1 MQIEVS
7 SRQLHI
13 DRIVNG
19 LMSHKDHLS
28 YSSISSFKNSPR
40 KFIDYKM
47 GVKDETD
54 AMLYGSM
61 LHCLVLEPDDFY
73 NRYHIIDD
81 TEKCNEIGGAKP
93 RATKVYKEWYQIAI
107 QEAGQKKIVET
118 NDYYAARTAASNVTN
133 NRASAKIL
141 QMATQRE
148 KPLDWEYK
156 NFKFKGF
163 IDGDGEAAIFDLK
176 SCPDASPQKFQRE
189 IMNRG
194 YYMQAAM
201 YLCGLGQVKD
211 SYIIAVDRMNGVS
224 VHKLENKLVEHGA
237 SEYNEILDKFN
248 HCILTDAFDQSH
260 DFWSDRWDGIFN
272 CEKPGYLY

>member
-1 MQIEVS
+1 MQVETS
-7 SRQLHI
+7 SRQQHI
-13 DRIVNG
+13 DNIVHR
-19 LMSHKDHLS
+19 LMSHEDHLS
-28 YSSISSFKNSPR
+28 YSSISAFKNSPR
-40 KFIDYKM
+40 KFIDYKT

-61 LHCLVLEPDDFY
+61 LHCLVLEPDDFF
-73 NRYHIIDD
+73 NRYHIIEDLD
-81 TEKCNEIGGAKP
+81 ICNQIGGAKP
-93 RATKVYKEWYQIAI
+93 RATKVYKEWYQTAL
-107 QEAGQKKIVET
+107 QEAGEKKIVET
-118 NDYYAARTAASNVTN
+118 NDYHAARIAAANVTN

-141 QMATQRE
+141 SMADQRE
-148 KPLDWEYK
+148 KPLDWEFK

-163 IDGDGEAAIFDLK
+163 IDGDGEKIIFDLK

-189 IMNRG
+189 IMQRG

-211 SYIIAVDRMNGVS
+211 SYIIAVDKLNGVS
-224 VHKLENKLVEHGA
+224 VHKLENKLIEHGA
-237 SEYNEILDKFN
+237 TEYNEILDKFN

-260 DFWSDRWDGIFN
+260 DFWSDRWDGTFM